1 MTMAF
6 QASPHL
12 AFNVYLRYV
21 LQSSC
26 DLVIQLLSYKLFY
39 SRFKTIEA
47 VTKELNR
54 LIQTN
59 PVAFIDIPE
68 ASQVNG

>member
-1 MTMAF
+1 M
-6 QASPHL
+6 
-12 AFNVYLRYV
+12 
-21 LQSSC
+21 
-26 DLVIQLLSYKLFY
+26 SYKILFY
-39 SRFKTIEA
+39 FRFKTIEA

-68 ASQVNG
+68 ASQVNEQYTR